1 MTAGSA
7 CARMDVLIFCVLSA
21 ALAPPQMPSIQ
32 DKRYRRHWT
41 EACLACWLIY
51 AATMPRCPA
60 RGPADGDG
68 SGGSAAGG
76 GGNCRPGAVGG
87 GGGGSGCST
96 VTEEQWEPHHPH
108 PHGCLCT
115 MYQNATCRIP
125 SVLHSLTVC
134 LPNNRVVWL
143 AGTGQ
148 GNSGS
153 LQNKSPALFMTSTQ
167 NFQILKLCCSF
178 NLSFFF
184 RFFNFRKCLI
194 FSNIL

>member
-1 MTAGSA
+1 MCCSGKNHDKEKSPLKRFNDGRFSLCTDGCVDILRIVCGPRSA
-7 CARMDVLIFCVLSA
+7 PDAFHPRQTLSETLNWSVSRVLTNLRRNNA
-21 ALAPPQMPSIQ
+21 AMSGPGTS
-32 DKRYRRHWT
+32 RWG
-41 EACLACWLIY
+41 WV
-51 AATMPRCPA
+51 
-60 RGPADGDG
+60 RGLCC
-68 SGGSAAGG
+68 GG
-76 GGNCRPGAVGG
+76 GDCRPGAVGG

-153 LQNKSPALFMTSTQ
+153 LQNKSPALF
-167 NFQILKLCCSF
+167 FIFHDEHKKLKTLLQF
-178 NLSFFF
+178 
-184 RFFNFRKCLI
+184 
-194 FSNIL
+194 